1 MSLEEFEAMPEE
13 DGVRLE
19 LVEGNI
25 VREPRPGA
33 RHGRLMTRL
42 ASALHRHSE
51 SQGLGI
57 VCTDFGVV
65 LAEDPTTVRGP
76 DIGFI
81 AAERLRPEELPTG
94 FLRGAPDLAVEIVSP
109 SNTATETQRKVL
121 EYLAAGSRLVWVV
134 DPETRSVSAYRSR
147 VDARLLGEGDALDG
161 GDVLPGFHLT
171 LEELFAP

>member
-1 MSLEEFEAMPEE
+1 MPEE

-19 LVEGNI
+19 LVEGNV

-33 RHGRLMTRL
+33 RHGRLTTRL
-42 ASALHRHSE
+42 ASALHKHSE
-51 SQGLGI
+51 NQGLGM

-65 LAEDPTTVRGP
+65 LAEDPATIRGP

-81 AAERLRPEELPTG
+81 AAERLRPEDLPTG
-94 FLRGAPDLAVEIVSP
+94 FLKGAPDLAVEIVSL
-109 SNTATETQRKVL
+109 SNTATEIQRKVL

-147 VDARLLGEGDALDG
+147 DEARLLDEGDVLDG
-161 GDVLPGFHLT
+161 GDVLPGFHLAMK
-171 LEELFAP
+171 ELFAP